1 MLPNQCFK
9 NLSDLHE
16 FLKQFSG
23 VESMNLVSEISNE
36 LAIAILVEK
45 RHHESLQQLSPK
57 ELIEKIS
64 LTLEDRGVRV
74 ASREENDDQHPVTA
88 AAIHPR

>member
-1 MLPNQCFK
+1 
-9 NLSDLHE
+9 
-16 FLKQFSG
+16 
-23 VESMNLVSEISNE
+23 MNLLSEISNE

-45 RHHESLQQLSPK
+45 RHRESLEQLSPK

-74 ASREENDDQHPVTA
+74 ASREENDDQHPVTT